1 MFAGDGGFQ
10 MTIQELGTIMEQ
22 QAPVKMILLNN
33 NYLGNVRQ
41 WQYMFFDKRYSFT
54 PMQNP
59 DYEKVAAAYGIPCRT
74 VVNREDLDGVIREM
88 LDTKGPFLL
97 QCAVMEEDNVLP
109 MTPPGGNVDE
119 MLLEV
124 K

>member
-1 MFAGDGGFQ
+1 M
-10 MTIQELGTIMEQ
+10 
-22 QAPVKMILLNN
+22 V
-33 NYLGNVRQ
+33 
-41 WQYMFFDKRYSFT
+41 
-54 PMQNP
+54 NP
-59 DYEKVAAAYGIPCRT
+59 DFEKIAEGYGIPCRT
-74 VVNREDLDGVIREM
+74 VVNREDLASAVKEM

>member
-1 MFAGDGGFQ
+1 MC
-10 MTIQELGTIMEQ
+10 
-22 QAPVKMILLNN
+22 
-33 NYLGNVRQ
+33 
-41 WQYMFFDKRYSFT
+41 
-54 PMQNP
+54 NP
-59 DYEKVAAAYGIPCRT
+59 DFEKIAEGYNIPCRT
-74 VVNREDLDGVIREM
+74 VVERKDLDAAIREM
-88 LDTKGPFLL
+88 LDTDGPFLL